1 MKQIPQV
8 LMLACGALSREIEA
22 LKRQNQMDCWTVRYL
37 PASWHNLPHKIP
49 QGLEE
54 NLKKAK
60 NHYSRIYVAYA
71 DCGSGGGI
79 DRLIQDYGVE
89 RLPGAHCYEFFSGT
103 ESFETMMEEEP
114 GTFFLTDFLVKTFE
128 KLVIRELGLDVHPEL
143 KNEYFKN
150 YHRLVYLA
158 QTEDSELREKAEKAA
173 DQLELQ
179 FEYRFTGYGTLETV
193 MNTWQKSKSYGK
205 ADQHLLA

>member
-60 NHYSRIYVAYA
+60 NHYSRIYVA
-71 DCGSGGGI
+71 
-79 DRLIQDYGVE
+79 
-89 RLPGAHCYEFFSGT
+89 HCYEFFSGT
-103 ESFETMMEEEP
+103 ENFETMMEEEP

-179 FEYRFTGYGTLETV
+179 FEYRFTGYGVLETV
-193 MNTWQKSKSYGK
+193 MNTWQQSKSYGK

>member
-60 NHYSRIYVAYA
+60 NRYSRIYVAYA

-79 DRLIQDYGVE
+79 DRLIED
-89 RLPGAHCYEFFSGT
+89 
-103 ESFETMMEEEP
+103 
-114 GTFFLTDFLVKTFE
+114 
-128 KLVIRELGLDVHPEL
+128 ELGLDVHPEL

-158 QTEDSELREKAEKAA
+158 QTEDSELREKAETAA

-193 MNTWQKSKSYGK
+193 MNTWQQSKSYGK

>member
-22 LKRQNQMDCWTVRYL
+22 LKRQNQMDYWTVRYL

-60 NHYSRIYVAYA
+60 NRYSRIYVAYA

-79 DRLIQDYGVE
+79 DRLIEDYDVE
-89 RLPGAHCYEFFSGT
+89 LSLIH
-103 ESFETMMEEEP
+103 
-114 GTFFLTDFLVKTFE
+114 
-128 KLVIRELGLDVHPEL
+128 I
-143 KNEYFKN
+143 
-150 YHRLVYLA
+150 
-158 QTEDSELREKAEKAA
+158 
-173 DQLELQ
+173 
-179 FEYRFTGYGTLETV
+179 
-193 MNTWQKSKSYGK
+193 
-205 ADQHLLA
+205 

>member
-60 NHYSRIYVAYA
+60 NRYSRIYVAYA

-79 DRLIQDYGVE
+79 DRLIEDYDVE
-89 RLPGAHCYEFFSGT
+89 RLPGAHCYEFFSGS
-103 ESFETMMEEEP
+103 ENFETMMEEEP
-114 GTFFLTDFLVKTFE
+114 GTFFL
-128 KLVIRELGLDVHPEL
+128 
-143 KNEYFKN
+143 
-150 YHRLVYLA
+150 
-158 QTEDSELREKAEKAA
+158 
-173 DQLELQ
+173 
-179 FEYRFTGYGTLETV
+179 
-193 MNTWQKSKSYGK
+193 
-205 ADQHLLA
+205 